1 MDVQK
6 VSTEYRFNYW
16 TEIIKECRNSGQT
29 VNSWCEEHNVNVKSY
44 YYWLRK
50 IRTAACNSIPNKQS
64 IVPLKTSGSLR
75 SVFAEIKAPANE
87 LLHPAI
93 ILRLNSAV
101 IEIQNGATS
110 STIEN
115 TLKALKSLC

>member
-16 TEIIKECRNSGQT
+16 TEIIKECRDSGQT
-29 VNSWCEEHNVNVKSY
+29 ANFWCKEHNVNVKSY

-50 IRTAACNSIPNKQS
+50 VRTAACNSIPNKQS
-64 IVPLKTSGSLR
+64 IVPLKTSGNLGR
-75 SVFAEIKAPANE
+75 VLAEMKAPANE
-87 LLHPAI
+87 PVQPVI

-101 IEIQNGATS
+101 IEIQNGVTS

-115 TLKALKSLC
+115 TLKALKNLC